1 MQSSPAGHQ
10 NLRMSMTCMGM
21 GIAAAAVLLA
31 MGCRHAAPR
40 VFTTPYEELGQFY
53 PETIEHLT
61 QVLTERHAPWETM
74 RTESSITLD
83 LGDEGRKRF
92 DANLLVA
99 FPDKARLR
107 GSRAALGTLFEVI
120 SSREQLHVYFNR
132 DGVLFSGRRSDLD
145 ESAGFLRLVGP
156 DEILRALLAERDLA
170 DQMRRPGTWKVRDRG
185 AHWLIASDRDDG
197 QWQIWVVR
205 KVDFLVEETLLGK
218 GSGPAEARIRYWK
231 YEIVDGEPVP
241 TYIEIQLANP
251 RVSVRIEVST
261 VEVNPPLRDEVFLPP
276 SVSADHW
283 YPLYRMQF
291 DPLTEN

>member
-1 MQSSPAGHQ
+1 MQSRPKRGNQGRIGLGFA
-10 NLRMSMTCMGM
+10 L
-21 GIAAAAVLLA
+21 AAMCTATMVTSV
-31 MGCRHAAPR
+31 GCRHAPLR
-40 VFTTPYEELGQFY
+40 VFTTPYAELGQFY

-61 QVLTERHAPWETM
+61 QVLKERHSPWETM
-74 RTESSITLD
+74 RTEASITLD
-83 LGDEGRKRF
+83 LGEEGRKRF
-92 DANLLVA
+92 DANLLVS
-99 FPDKARLR
+99 FPDRARLR

-156 DEILRALLAERDLA
+156 DEILQALLAERDLA
-170 DQMRRPGTWKVRDRG
+170 EQLQLPGKWKVRDRD
-185 AHWLIASDRDDG
+185 AHWLIGSNRGDG
-197 QWQIWVVR
+197 KWQIWVVR

-218 GSGPAEARIRYWK
+218 GTNPAEARVRYWK
-231 YEIVDGEPVP
+231 YEIVNGEPVP
-241 TYIEIQLANP
+241 TNIEIELAKP
-251 RVSVRIEVST
+251 EVSVRIEVST

-291 DPLTEN
+291 DPLVEN